1 MALSATASAPAR
13 VNLLG
18 EHTDYN
24 FGYVLPTPLPFETT
38 VTLSQEGAGGVVTVW
53 SEAFANT
60 MRRNIME
67 PAQGN
72 WSDYIVGCIKLLH
85 ERGVKIRGIHAE
97 VKSRVPMGAGI
108 SSSAAVLVA
117 TLRAA
122 RDLFYLDPFEYSD
135 RTIAELAHQVE
146 KQYVGVPCGTMDQ
159 MVSSLGHMNE
169 AMFYDTQSGHI
180 ELVEMPADYEFMIF
194 HCGLKR
200 QLQDAQT
207 GYKQR
212 VAECAKACEMLQIE
226 NLRVVSV
233 ADLERIEQ
241 LPSPYKERARHVVT
255 ENQRVLDGV
264 AALKANNI
272 QKFGELMTAS
282 HVSQRDDYAVSIPAI
297 DRLVDAALKQGA
309 IGARLT
315 GGGFGGAIVA
325 MFQKDVAH
333 AMAPEVVK
341 MCPDSYWVQ

>member
-1 MALSATASAPAR
+1 MSQSATASAPAR

-24 FGYVLPTPLPFETT
+24 FGFVLPTPLPFETE
-38 VTLSQEGAGGVVTVW
+38 VTLKQEGAGGVVTMW

-60 MRRNIME
+60 IRRNIME

-72 WSDYIVGCIKLLH
+72 WSDYITGCMKMLYD
-85 ERGVKIRGIHAE
+85 RGVKVRGIHAE

-108 SSSAAVLVA
+108 SSSAAILVA

-135 RTIAELAHQVE
+135 RTIAQLAYEVE
-146 KQYVGVPCGTMDQ
+146 RNYVGVPCGTMDQ
-159 MVSSLGHMNE
+159 MVSSMGHIGE
-169 AMFYDTQSGHI
+169 AMFYDTQSGEI
-180 ELVEMPADYEFMIF
+180 ELVAMPKGYEFVIF

-212 VAECAKACEMLQIE
+212 VAECQKACELLGIP
-226 NLRVVSV
+226 NLR
-233 ADLERIEQ
+233 ALGMNDLDKVEA
-241 LPSPYKERARHVVT
+241 LPSPYKERARHVIT

-264 AALKANNI
+264 DALKRDDIAE
-272 QKFGELMTAS
+272 FGHLMTAS

-297 DRLVDAALKQGA
+297 DRLVEAALSNGA
-309 IGARLT
+309 MGARLT

-325 MFQKDVAH
+325 LFPMETAFAL
-333 AMAPEVVK
+333 APEVVK
-341 MCPDSYWVQ
+341 CCKDSYWVQ